1 MVMIDVLKNHATEI
15 GQQTML
21 VYEGNETTYAE
32 FYEQAKSIAGYLQS
46 KSFQKDEIIA
56 ILMDNSDQFP
66 IVYFAI
72 QMAGYIAMPINTKL
86 ATPEIAYIIDNSNAK
101 AIIFD
106 EYLEQL
112 IEPIQ
117 HPFQLK
123 LKTTELAQ
131 LSTAQLNYTEPEIH
145 ADDVAVVMYTS
156 GTTGKSKGVMLT
168 HGNIY
173 ETARNWSAPMELTS
187 KDRLFIC
194 TPLFHCAGA
203 HVFMVPTFL
212 NGATFIIESSFS
224 PKNIIQKLSETEATF
239 FFGVP
244 SMYTLILN
252 SEVDDFDVSNLR
264 LFGYGAAPMPYELV
278 KRLKD
283 AYPKVK
289 VQNFYG
295 QTENSPAATSLLDED
310 ALTKIGSVGKALM
323 NTQVQISDGEGG
335 VLPNGYVGE
344 IIVKGPQ
351 VMKGYLNNPDE
362 TAFALRD
369 GWLYT
374 GDLGRMDDEGYLYIV
389 DRKKDMIIR
398 NGENIYPIEIEEVLF
413 QMPEIFEAA
422 VIGLPHAVYGE
433 VPKAYVRVKEG
444 KTLSEQQIL
453 DYCVTQLAKYKLP
466 YEIEFIDELPRN
478 ASGKVLKHAL
488 KKQGGFI

>member
-194 TPLFHCAGA
+194 TP
-203 HVFMVPTFL
+203 
-212 NGATFIIESSFS
+212 
-224 PKNIIQKLSETEATF
+224 
-239 FFGVP
+239 
-244 SMYTLILN
+244 
-252 SEVDDFDVSNLR
+252 
-264 LFGYGAAPMPYELV
+264 
-278 KRLKD
+278 
-283 AYPKVK
+283 
-289 VQNFYG
+289 
-295 QTENSPAATSLLDED
+295 
-310 ALTKIGSVGKALM
+310 
-323 NTQVQISDGEGG
+323 
-335 VLPNGYVGE
+335 
-344 IIVKGPQ
+344 
-351 VMKGYLNNPDE
+351 
-362 TAFALRD
+362 
-369 GWLYT
+369 
-374 GDLGRMDDEGYLYIV
+374 
-389 DRKKDMIIR
+389 
-398 NGENIYPIEIEEVLF
+398 
-413 QMPEIFEAA
+413 
-422 VIGLPHAVYGE
+422 
-433 VPKAYVRVKEG
+433 
-444 KTLSEQQIL
+444 
-453 DYCVTQLAKYKLP
+453 
-466 YEIEFIDELPRN
+466 
-478 ASGKVLKHAL
+478 
-488 KKQGGFI
+488 